1 MKKLIVILAAA
12 ALFAVPAMAQKVNSA
27 ALTAKI
33 TKSEADANDAKK
45 NAKASTW
52 MALGKAYS
60 DAILAPTKDLF
71 SNLDQT
77 MLTFTMGGQPTGT
90 TEENGFTVLSYPWV
104 KVYLKGKMVK
114 GWTQTKDIQEGMYD
128 KVVAAYTKA
137 LELDPNSA
145 AKVKQAC
152 DILVNFYAQQGN
164 ANIEINNY
172 AVAQQAYINAA
183 QIQQLSCY
191 TAKEPQYWFL
201 AGQLCAFLGAED
213 GKYFAAG
220 QKYLEKAR
228 ELGYKDET
236 GNVFYFLFHC
246 YYGQRAADKENLIKA
261 KNALLEGI
269 SLFPKNDKILDGLMQ
284 LYTAE
289 EGVGDPA
296 EIVALIDKALAE
308 APDNADLW
316 FGRGRIFFKLK
327 NFDECI
333 NCFKKI
339 DELKPNDYDTNFYLG
354 YFHIAKGDEYNREF
368 NSKVESFTSQAEY
381 DAALKNVMNAYVVA
395 VPYLEKAHE
404 LKKDNAD
411 CLQTLKEL
419 CFRVRN
425 EPGMMDK
432 YNKYNA
438 ELKALRG
445 QN

>member
-128 KVVAAYTKA
+128 KVVAAYAKA